1 VGGGV
6 IALSL
11 TACTTD
17 SVYEDIDQQNA
28 ETGPQNQTNSFNDTM
43 PGGFLPGGFINI
55 SDNYFSPWDIGFNR
69 GAANVNKQ
77 PSYVFGNG
85 DGGVDGNYS
94 PYTLEVYAWIG
105 LAYFDGNSDGILT
118 DPLTSLPIVNMAAS
132 PGQYQNLY
140 SFNAGIHQE
149 VGNLIRTASPL
160 RFLPAEATRIEDIN
174 DHLPTMNPSNPKYP
188 APQAWTHTQLALGFD
203 IAGAVLPQEEALL
216 KEYGKVFFYEVDVFE
231 AGAFVGKYYLH
242 PEIKTLNDG
251 STPWQRVEDTPGGTQ
266 QQANVPFGNFDLYYY
281 TDGSSNIT
289 SYFSAS
295 GGSGT
300 CNSFEVIVDYQNIN
314 HREPIIGG
322 SVSKTLVMDFLLQNK
337 TFWQNS
343 ALSLKVE

>member
-1 VGGGV
+1 MF
-6 IALSL
+6 
-11 TACTTD
+11 
-17 SVYEDIDQQNA
+17 EDINQQNA
-28 ETGPQNQTNSFNDTM
+28 ETGSQYQTNSFNDTN
-43 PGGFLPGGFINI
+43 PGGLWPDGFTNI

-69 GAANVNKQ
+69 GAAYVNKQ
-77 PSYVFGNG
+77 PSYIFENG

-105 LAYFDGNSDGILT
+105 LAYFDGVNDGVLT
-118 DPLTSLPIVNMAAS
+118 NPLTTPPTPIVSMAAN
-132 PGQYQNLY
+132 PGQYPNLY
-140 SFNAGIHQE
+140 TFNAGIHQE

-188 APQAWTHTQLALGFD
+188 APQAWTHTQGASGFD
-203 IAGAVLPQEEALL
+203 IVGAVLPQEEALL

-242 PEIKTLNDG
+242 PEIHTLNDG
-251 STPWQRVEDTPGGTQ
+251 STPWQKVEDTPGGTQ
-266 QQANVPFGNFDLYYY
+266 QQANVPFGSFDLYYY
-281 TDGSSNIT
+281 TDGSSNQT
-289 SYFSAS
+289 SYSSGS

-300 CNSFEVIVDYQNIN
+300 CNSFEVIVDRQNIN
-314 HREPIIGG
+314 HTEPILGG
-322 SVSKTLVMDFLLQNK
+322 SVSKTLVMDFLLHHI